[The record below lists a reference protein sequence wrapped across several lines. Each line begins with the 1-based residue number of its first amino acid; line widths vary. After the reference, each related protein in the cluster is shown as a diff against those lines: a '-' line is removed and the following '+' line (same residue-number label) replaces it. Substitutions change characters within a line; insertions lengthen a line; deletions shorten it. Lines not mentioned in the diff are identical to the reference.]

1 MSKFMTIVI
10 KYEDGAELADEIT
23 RSFKD
28 GTPFQGAQITAVSL
42 EDEISKNEML
52 EIMTD
57 TDCG

>member
-1 MSKFMTIVI
+1 MTIVI